1 MQELG
6 SQSHGLTPM
15 WAHGPRPLRVE
26 TKYLKLS
33 PLWVCSEMKIPPLH
47 KNIFTLKAIQC
58 QNVDILKSK
67 VNSQM
72 VIIFLFVF
80 FYLKYFI
87 R

>member
-15 WAHGPRPLRVE
+15 WAHGPGPLRVG
-26 TKYLKLS
+26 YLKPG
-33 PLWVCSEMKIPPLH
+33 PLWVCSEMKIPSFH
-47 KNIFTLKAIQC
+47 KNIFILKAIQR
-58 QNVDILKSK
+58 QNVDILKSE
-67 VNSQM
+67 VNTQM